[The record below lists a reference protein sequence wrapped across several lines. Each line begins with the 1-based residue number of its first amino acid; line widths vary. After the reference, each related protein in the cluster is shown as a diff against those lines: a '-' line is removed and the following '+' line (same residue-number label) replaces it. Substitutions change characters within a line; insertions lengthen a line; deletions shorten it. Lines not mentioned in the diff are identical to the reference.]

1 LKSIATNVTFQ
12 QTNPHFCKMISLN
25 QVSVQ
30 FNGKFLFNNIS
41 FLANP
46 KDRIGLVG
54 KNGAGKSTLLKIIA
68 GELEAESGVVSKP
81 SGATIGY
88 LSQDIKPK
96 AGKTIFNETYS
107 ALAELQELDVKLKDY
122 TKQLETR
129 TDYETDSYME
139 LIQDMHV
146 ANERFSLLGGDTADA
161 EVEKVLMGLGFL
173 RSDLTR
179 KMEEFSG
186 GWQMR
191 VELAKILVQRPD
203 VLLLDE
209 PTNHLDILSIEW
221 LEEFLKE
228 HTGTVILVSHDRAFL
243 DNITNRTI
251 DVTLGRI
258 NDYKVPYS
266 KYVEQRAERIALQM
280 ASYEN
285 QQKYIA
291 DTERF
296 IDRFRSKASKA
307 TQVQSRIKALD
318 KVERIQV
325 EEQDNS
331 VMRLRFPPAP
341 RAGKVV
347 VLAEDLCKSYG
358 DIEVLKNVDFMLDR
372 GEKVA
377 LLGKN
382 GEGKTTFSKI
392 LVGELDY
399 TGKME
404 LGHNVAMGYYAQDQA
419 ESLDSSKTVFETLD
433 DVARGPVR
441 TKLRDILGSFL
452 FGGEDADKKVSV
464 LSGGERGRLALAK
477 LLLEPVNLLILDEP
491 TNHLDMHSKDV
502 LKQALQK
509 YDGAMIIV
517 SHDRDFLSGLT
528 SKVYE
533 FKDQNV
539 KEHIGDVYEFLEKV
553 KADSIQEFSHKPKVA
568 EVKSAGKKE
577 SKEEQKSRKSRE
589 KEIRIVKN
597 KAEKLEKEISI
608 IEEEIADLDELMLD
622 TQAYKEALAER
633 DVFKEYQEKQQT
645 LDSKMVEWE
654 EAVNKHE
661 TLSNQ

>member
-1 LKSIATNVTFQ
+1 MV
-12 QTNPHFCKMISLN
+12 SLSN
-25 QVSVQ
+25 VSVQ
-30 FNGKFLFNNIS
+30 FNGKFLFNSIS

-54 KNGAGKSTLLKIIA
+54 KNGAGKSTLLKVIA
-68 GELEAESGVVSKP
+68 QEIEAESGVVSMP
-81 SGATIGY
+81 SGCTIGY

-96 AGKTIFNETYS
+96 LGKTIFDETYA
-107 ALAELQELDVKLKDY
+107 ALKELKSLELRVKDY
-122 TKQLETR
+122 TKQLEER
-129 TDYETDSYME
+129 TDYETDSYMD
-139 LIQDMHV
+139 LIHDMHE

-209 PTNHLDILSIEW
+209 PTNHLDILSIQW
-221 LEEFLKE
+221 LEEFLAD
-228 HTGTVILVSHDRAFL
+228 HSGSVILVSHDRAFL

-251 DVTLGRI
+251 EITLGRI

-266 KYVEQRAERIALQM
+266 KYVTQRAERIELQK

-285 QQKYIA
+285 QQKFII
-291 DTERF
+291 DTEKF
-296 IDRFRSKASKA
+296 IERFRYKASKA
-307 TQVQSRIKALD
+307 TQVQSRIKALE
-318 KVERIQV
+318 KVERIEI
-325 EEQDNS
+325 EEVDNS

-347 VLAEDLCKSYG
+347 VNAEGVSKSYG
-358 DIEVLKNVDFMLDR
+358 DLEVLKNVDLMLDR
-372 GEKVA
+372 GEKIA

-392 LVGELDY
+392 VVGELDY

-433 DVARGPVR
+433 DVARGPIR

-452 FGGEDADKKVSV
+452 FSGEDIDKKVSV

-477 LLLEPVNLLILDEP
+477 LLLEPVNLLVLDEP
-491 TNHLDMHSKDV
+491 TNHLDMQSKDT
-502 LKQALQK
+502 LKQALK
-509 YDGAMIIV
+509 NYDGAMIIV
-517 SHDRDFLSGLT
+517 SHDRDFLDGLT
-528 SKVYE
+528 EKVYE
-533 FKDQNV
+533 FKDQGV
-539 KEHIGDVYEFLEKV
+539 KQHIGGVYEFLAKTKFE
-553 KADSIQEFSHKPKVA
+553 SIQEFSAKAKVETAPQQEKKPKN
-568 EVKSAGKKE
+568 KE
-577 SKEEQKSRKSRE
+577 DYKERKARE
-589 KEIRIVKN
+589 KDLRNAKN
-597 KAEKLEKEISI
+597 RADKLEKEISA
-608 IEEEIADLDELMLD
+608 IEKDIADLDELMLD
-622 TQAYKEALAER
+622 AEAYKTALETR
-633 DVFKEYQEKQQT
+633 DVFKEYQDKQS
-645 LDSKMVEWE
+645 LLESKMTDWE
-654 EAVNKHE
+654 EAVNNYE
-661 TLSNQ
+661 ELSNQ

>member
-1 LKSIATNVTFQ
+1 
-12 QTNPHFCKMISLN
+12 MISLN

-54 KNGAGKSTLLKIIA
+54 KNGAGKSTLLKVIA
-68 GELEAESGVVSKP
+68 GELEAESGVISKP

-96 AGKTIFNETYS
+96 AGKTIFDETYS

-173 RSDLTR
+173 RKDLTR

-221 LEEFLKE
+221 LEEFLKI

-251 DVTLGRI
+251 DITLGRI

-266 KYVEQRAERIALQM
+266 KYVAQRAERIALQM

-318 KVERIQV
+318 KIERIQV

-347 VLAEDLCKSYG
+347 VLAEGVSKSYG
-358 DIEVLKNVDFMLDR
+358 DLEVLKNVDLMLDR

-392 LVGELDY
+392 VVGDLDY

-404 LGHNVAMGYYAQDQA
+404 LGHNVSMGYYAQDQA
-419 ESLDSSKTVFETLD
+419 ESLDGSKTVLETLD
-433 DVARGPVR
+433 DVARGDVR
-441 TKLRDILGSFL
+441 KRLRDILGSFL
-452 FGGEDADKKVSV
+452 FGGDDVDKKVSV

-502 LKQALQK
+502 LKQALK
-509 YDGAMIIV
+509 NYDGAMIIV

-528 SKVYE
+528 AKVYE
-533 FKDQNV
+533 FKDKNV
-539 KEHIGDVYEFLEKV
+539 KEHIGDVYEFLDKV
-553 KADSIQEFSHKPKVA
+553 KANSIQEFSQKAKAV
-568 EVKSAGKKE
+568 EIKSSTKKE
-577 SKEEQKSRKSRE
+577 SKEEQKARKDRE
-589 KEIRIVKN
+589 KEIRIAKN
-597 KAEKLEKEISI
+597 KAEKLEKEIST
-608 IEEEIADLDELMLD
+608 IEKEVADLDELMLD
-622 TQAYKEALAER
+622 AEAYKEALAER
-633 DVFKEYQEKQQT
+633 DVFKEYQEKQQL
-645 LDSKMVEWE
+645 LDSKMAEWE
-654 EAVNKHE
+654 EAVNKQE

>member
-1 LKSIATNVTFQ
+1 
-12 QTNPHFCKMISLN
+12 MISLN

-46 KDRIGLVG
+46 RDRIGLVG
-54 KNGAGKSTLLKIIA
+54 KNGAGKSTLLKVIA
-68 GELEAESGVVSKP
+68 GQLEPESGAISKP
-81 SGATIGY
+81 SGSTIGY

-96 AGKTIFNETYS
+96 LGKTIFNETYG
-107 ALAELQELDVKLKDY
+107 ALAELKDLDAKVKYY
-122 TKQLETR
+122 TKQLEER
-129 TDYETDSYME
+129 TDYETDSYMD
-139 LIQDMHV
+139 LIQDMTV

-209 PTNHLDILSIEW
+209 PTNHLDILSIQW

-228 HTGTVILVSHDRAFL
+228 HNGAVILVSHDRAFL

-251 DVTLGRI
+251 EITLGRI

-285 QQKYIA
+285 QQKFIA

-307 TQVQSRIKALD
+307 TQVQSRIKALE
-318 KVERIQV
+318 KVDRIQV
-325 EEQDNS
+325 EQQDNS
-331 VMRLRFPPAP
+331 VMRLRFPAAP

-347 VLAEDLCKSYG
+347 VLAEGVSKSYG
-358 DIEVLKNVDFMLDR
+358 NIEVLRNVDLMLDR

-392 LVGELDY
+392 VVGELDY
-399 TGKME
+399 TGKLE
-404 LGHNVAMGYYAQDQA
+404 LGHNVSMGYYAQDQA
-419 ESLDSSKTVFETLD
+419 ESLDSSKTVFQTLD
-433 DVARGPVR
+433 DVARGEVR
-441 TKLRDILGSFL
+441 TRLRDILGSFL
-452 FGGEDADKKVSV
+452 FGGEDIDKKVSV

-477 LLLEPVNLLILDEP
+477 LLLEPVNLLVLDEP

-533 FKDQNV
+533 FKDKGV
-539 KEHIGDVYEFLEKV
+539 KQHIGDVYEFLQ
-553 KADSIQEFSHKPKVA
+553 KANASSIAEFSSKPKQEAVVQ
-568 EVKSAGKKE
+568 EEKKGE
-577 SKEEQKSRKSRE
+577 SKEEQRERKERE
-589 KEIRIVKN
+589 KEYRNAKN
-597 KAEKLEKEISI
+597 RADRLEKEIAE
-608 IEEEIADLDELMLD
+608 IEKQLADLDELMLD
-622 TQAYKEALAER
+622 QEAYKEALQER
-633 DVFKEYQEKQQT
+633 DVFKDYQQKQEQ
-645 LDSKMVEWE
+645 LDKKMMEWE
-654 EAVNKHE
+654 EATDKAESLGN
-661 TLSNQ
+661 

>member
-1 LKSIATNVTFQ
+1 
-12 QTNPHFCKMISLN
+12 MISLN

-46 KDRIGLVG
+46 RDRIGLVG
-54 KNGAGKSTLLKIIA
+54 KNGAGKSTLLKVIA
-68 GELEAESGVVSKP
+68 GQLEPESGAVSKP
-81 SGATIGY
+81 SGSTIGY

-107 ALAELQELDVKLKDY
+107 ALAELKDLELKVKHY
-122 TKQLETR
+122 TKQLEER
-129 TDYETDSYME
+129 TDYESDSYMD

-209 PTNHLDILSIEW
+209 PTNHLDILSIQW

-228 HTGTVILVSHDRAFL
+228 HNGAVILVSHDRAFL

-251 DVTLGRI
+251 DITLGRI

-285 QQKYIA
+285 QQKFIA

-307 TQVQSRIKALD
+307 TQVQSRIKALE
-318 KVERIQV
+318 KVDRIQV
-325 EEQDNS
+325 EQQDNS
-331 VMRLRFPPAP
+331 VMRLRFPAAP

-347 VLAEDLCKSYG
+347 VLAEGVSKSYG
-358 DIEVLKNVDFMLDR
+358 NIEVLRNVDLMLDR

-392 LVGELDY
+392 VVGELDY

-404 LGHNVAMGYYAQDQA
+404 LGHNVSMGYYAQDQA
-419 ESLDSSKTVFETLD
+419 ESLDSSKTVFQTLD
-433 DVARGPVR
+433 DVARGEVR

-452 FGGEDADKKVSV
+452 FGGEDIDKKVSV

-477 LLLEPVNLLILDEP
+477 LLLEPVNLLVLDEP

-533 FKDQNV
+533 FKDKGV
-539 KEHIGDVYEFLEKV
+539 KQHIGDVYEFLQKV
-553 KADSIQEFSHKPKVA
+553 NAKSIAEFSSKPKQEVVIQE
-568 EVKSAGKKE
+568 EKKGE
-577 SKEEQKSRKSRE
+577 TKEEQRLRKERE
-589 KEIRIVKN
+589 KEYRNAKN
-597 KAEKLEKEISI
+597 RADRLEKEIAD
-608 IEEEIADLDELMLD
+608 IEKQVADLDELMLD
-622 TQAYKEALAER
+622 QVAYKEALVER
-633 DVFKEYQEKQQT
+633 DVFKEYQAKQEQ
-645 LDSKMVEWE
+645 LDRKMMEWE
-654 EAVNKHE
+654 EATNLAE
-661 TLSNQ
+661 TLSNS

>member
-1 LKSIATNVTFQ
+1 
-12 QTNPHFCKMISLN
+12 MISLN

-54 KNGAGKSTLLKIIA
+54 KNGAGKSTLLKVIA
-68 GELEAESGVVSKP
+68 GQLEAESGVISKP

-96 AGKTIFNETYS
+96 AGKTIFDETYS
-107 ALAELQELDVKLKDY
+107 ALEELQELDVKLKDY

-161 EVEKVLMGLGFL
+161 EVEKVLMGLGFM
-173 RSDLTR
+173 RKDLTR

-221 LEEFLKE
+221 LEEFLKI

-251 DVTLGRI
+251 DITLGRI

-266 KYVEQRAERIALQM
+266 KYVSQRAERIALQM

-318 KVERIQV
+318 KIERIQV

-347 VLAEDLCKSYG
+347 VLAESVSKSYG
-358 DIEVLKNVDFMLDR
+358 DLEVLKNVDLMLDR

-377 LLGKN
+377 FLGKN

-392 LVGELDY
+392 VVGELDY

-404 LGHNVAMGYYAQDQA
+404 LGHNVSMGYYAQDQA
-419 ESLDSSKTVFETLD
+419 ESLDSNKTVFETLD
-433 DVARGPVR
+433 DVARGDVR
-441 TKLRDILGSFL
+441 KRLRDILGSFL
-452 FGGEDADKKVSV
+452 FGGDDVDKKVSV

-502 LKQALQK
+502 LKQALK
-509 YDGAMIIV
+509 NYDGAMIIV

-528 SKVYE
+528 EKVYE
-533 FKDQNV
+533 FKDKNV
-539 KEHIGDVYEFLEKV
+539 KEHIGDVYEFLDKV
-553 KADSIQEFSHKPKVA
+553 KANSIQEFSQKPKAVK
-568 EVKSAGKKE
+568 VKSTPHKE
-577 SKEEQKSRKSRE
+577 SKEEQKARKSRE
-589 KEIRIVKN
+589 KEIRIAKN
-597 KAEKLEKEISI
+597 QSERLEKEIST
-608 IEEEIADLDELMLD
+608 IEKEIADLDELMLD
-622 TQAYKEALAER
+622 AEAYKEALAER
-633 DVFKEYQEKQQT
+633 DVFKEYQEKQQL
-645 LDSKMVEWE
+645 LDGKMAEWE

>member
-1 LKSIATNVTFQ
+1 
-12 QTNPHFCKMISLN
+12 MISLN
-25 QVSVQ
+25 QISVQ

-68 GELEAESGVVSKP
+68 GQLEAESGVISKP

-96 AGKTIFNETYS
+96 AGKTIFDETYS
-107 ALAELQELDVKLKDY
+107 ALAELKDLDAKVKYY
-122 TKQLETR
+122 TKQLEER

-161 EVEKVLMGLGFL
+161 EVEKVLLGLGFL
-173 RSDLTR
+173 RKDLTR

-221 LEEFLKE
+221 LEEFLKD
-228 HTGTVILVSHDRAFL
+228 HNGTVILVSHDRAFL

-251 DVTLGRI
+251 DITLGRI

-285 QQKYIA
+285 QQKFIA

-325 EEQDNS
+325 EEQDTS

-341 RAGKVV
+341 RSGKVV
-347 VLAEDLCKSYG
+347 VLAEGVSKKYG
-358 DIEVLKNVDFMLDR
+358 DLEVLKNVELMLDR

-392 LVGELDY
+392 VVGELDY
-399 TGKME
+399 TGTFE

-419 ESLDSSKTVFETLD
+419 ESLDSSKTVFQTLD
-433 DVARGPVR
+433 DVARGDVR
-441 TKLRDILGSFL
+441 TTLRDILGSFL
-452 FGGEDADKKVSV
+452 FGGEDVDKKVSV

-477 LLLEPVNLLILDEP
+477 LLLEPVNLLVLDEP

-533 FKDQNV
+533 FKDKNV
-539 KEHIGDVYEFLEKV
+539 KQHIGDVYEFLDKV
-553 KADSIQEFSHKPKVA
+553 KASSIQEFSAKPKVV
-568 EVKSAGKKE
+568 EVKAESKKE
-577 SKEEQKSRKSRE
+577 TKEEQHLRKERE
-589 KEIRIVKN
+589 KEVRNAKN
-597 KAEKLEKEISI
+597 RADRLEQEIAKLEK
-608 IEEEIADLDELMLD
+608 EIADLDELMLD
-622 TQAYKEALAER
+622 AEGYKEALAER
-633 DVFKEYQEKQQT
+633 DVFKEYQQKQES
-645 LDSKMVEWE
+645 LDAKMVDWE

>member
-1 LKSIATNVTFQ
+1 
-12 QTNPHFCKMISLN
+12 MISLN

-54 KNGAGKSTLLKIIA
+54 KNGAGKSTLLKVIS
-68 GELEAESGVVSKP
+68 GELEAESGVISKP

-96 AGKTIFNETYS
+96 AGKTIFDETYS
-107 ALAELQELDVKLKDY
+107 ALSELKELDVMLKEY
-122 TKQLETR
+122 TKQLEER

-173 RSDLTR
+173 RTDLTR

-221 LEEFLKE
+221 LEEFLKN
-228 HTGTVILVSHDRAFL
+228 HSGTVILVSHDRAFL

-318 KVERIQV
+318 KIERIQV

-347 VLAEDLCKSYG
+347 VLAEGVSKSYG
-358 DIEVLKNVDFMLDR
+358 DLEVLKNVDLMLDR

-502 LKQALQK
+502 LKQALK
-509 YDGAMIIV
+509 NYDGAMIIV

-533 FKDQNV
+533 FKDKNV
-539 KEHIGDVYEFLEKV
+539 KEHIGDVYEFLNKV
-553 KADSIQEFSHKPKVA
+553 KANSIQEFSQKAKTV
-568 EVKSAGKKE
+568 EIKSSSKKE
-577 SKEEQKSRKSRE
+577 SKEEQKVRKAHE
-589 KEIRIVKN
+589 KEIRIAKN
-597 KAEKLEKEISI
+597 KSEKLEKEIST
-608 IEEEIADLDELMLD
+608 IEKEVADLDELMLD
-622 TQAYKEALAER
+622 AVAYKEALAER
-633 DVFKEYQEKQQT
+633 DVFKEYQEKQQL
-645 LDSKMVEWE
+645 LDSKMAEWE
-654 EAVNKHE
+654 EAVNTQE

>member
-1 LKSIATNVTFQ
+1 
-12 QTNPHFCKMISLN
+12 MISLN

-54 KNGAGKSTLLKIIA
+54 KNGAGKSTLLKVIA

-96 AGKTIFNETYS
+96 AGKTIFDETYS

-122 TKQLETR
+122 TKQLEER

-221 LEEFLKE
+221 LEEFLKD

-325 EEQDNS
+325 EEQDTS

-347 VLAEDLCKSYG
+347 VLAEGLCKSYG

-553 KADSIQEFSHKPKVA
+553 KAGSIQEFSHKPKVA
-568 EVKSAGKKE
+568 EAKSAGTKE
-577 SKEEQKSRKSRE
+577 SKEEQKARKSRE

-597 KAEKLEKEISI
+597 KAEKLENEIST
-608 IEEEIADLDELMLD
+608 IEKEIADLDELMLD

-661 TLSNQ
+661 TLSKQ

>member
-1 LKSIATNVTFQ
+1 
-12 QTNPHFCKMISLN
+12 MISLN

-30 FNGKFLFNNIS
+30 FNGKFLFNGIS

-54 KNGAGKSTLLKIIA
+54 KNGAGKSTLLKVIA
-68 GELEAESGVVSKP
+68 GEFEAESGAISKP
-81 SGATIGY
+81 SGCSIGY
-88 LSQDIKPK
+88 LSQDIKPRL
-96 AGKTIFNETYS
+96 GKTIFDETYS
-107 ALAELQELDVKLKDY
+107 ALQELKQLEQQVKHF
-122 TKQLETR
+122 TKQLEER
-129 TDYETDSYME
+129 TDYESDSYMD

-173 RSDLTR
+173 RSDLSR

-209 PTNHLDILSIEW
+209 PTNHLDILSIQW
-221 LEEFLKE
+221 LEDFLKE
-228 HTGTVILVSHDRAFL
+228 HSGTVILVSHDRAFL

-251 DVTLGRI
+251 EITLGRI

-280 ASYEN
+280 ASFEN
-285 QQKYIA
+285 QQKFIA
-291 DTERF
+291 DTEKF
-296 IDRFRSKASKA
+296 IDRFRYKASKA
-307 TQVQSRIKALD
+307 TQVQSRIKALE

-347 VLAEDLCKSYG
+347 VLAEGVSKSYG
-358 DIEVLKNVDFMLDR
+358 DLEVLKNVDLMLDR

-392 LVGELDY
+392 VVGELDY
-399 TGKME
+399 TGKLE
-404 LGHNVAMGYYAQDQA
+404 LGHNVSMGYYAQDQA
-419 ESLDSSKTVFETLD
+419 ESLDSKKTVFETLD
-433 DVARGPVR
+433 DVATGPVR

-452 FGGEDADKKVSV
+452 FGGEDIDKKVSV

-477 LLLEPVNLLILDEP
+477 LLLDPVNLLVLDEP

-502 LKQALQK
+502 LKQALK
-509 YDGAMIIV
+509 NYDGAMIIV

-528 SKVYE
+528 DKVYE
-533 FKDQNV
+533 FKDHGV
-539 KEHIGDVYEFLEKV
+539 KQHIGDVYEFLSKT
-553 KADSIQEFSHKPKVA
+553 KFSTIQEFSSKPKVEA
-568 EVKSAGKKE
+568 AKVEKQSE
-577 SKEEQKSRKSRE
+577 SKDEYKVRKARE
-589 KEIRIVKN
+589 KEAKNAKN
-597 KAEKLEKEISI
+597 KADRLEKEISSV
-608 IEEEIADLDELMLD
+608 EREIADLDELMLD
-622 TQAYKEALAER
+622 ADGYKEALEER
-633 DVFKEYQEKQQT
+633 DVFAEYQQKQSL
-645 LDSKMVEWE
+645 LDRKMLEWE
-654 EAVNKHE
+654 EAVNKVE
-661 TLSNQ
+661 ELSNQ

>member
-1 LKSIATNVTFQ
+1 
-12 QTNPHFCKMISLN
+12 MISLN

-54 KNGAGKSTLLKIIA
+54 KNGAGKSTLLKVIA
-68 GELEAESGVVSKP
+68 GQLEPESGAISKP

-96 AGKTIFNETYS
+96 AGKTIFDETYS
-107 ALAELQELDVKLKDY
+107 ALQELKELDAKVKYY
-122 TKQLETR
+122 TKQLEER
-129 TDYETDSYME
+129 TDYETDSYMD
-139 LIQDMHV
+139 LIHDMTV
-146 ANERFSLLGGDTADA
+146 ATERFSLLGGDTADA
-161 EVEKVLMGLGFL
+161 EVEKVLLGLGFL
-173 RSDLTR
+173 RTDLTR

-209 PTNHLDILSIEW
+209 PTNHLDILSIQW
-221 LEEFLKE
+221 LEDFLKD
-228 HTGTVILVSHDRAFL
+228 HSGTVILVSHDRAFL

-251 DVTLGRI
+251 DITLGRI
-258 NDYKVPYS
+258 NDYRVPYS
-266 KYVEQRAERIALQM
+266 KYVEQRAERIELQM

-285 QQKYIA
+285 QQKFIA
-291 DTERF
+291 DTEKF
-296 IDRFRSKASKA
+296 IERFRYKASKA
-307 TQVQSRIKALD
+307 TQVQSRIKALE
-318 KVERIQV
+318 KVDRIEV
-325 EEQDNS
+325 EEQDRS

-347 VLAEDLCKSYG
+347 VLAEGVSKRYG
-358 DIEVLKNVDFMLDR
+358 DLEVLKNVDLMLDR

-392 LVGELDY
+392 VVGELDY
-399 TGKME
+399 TGKLE
-404 LGHNVAMGYYAQDQA
+404 LGHNVSMGYYAQDQA
-419 ESLDSSKTVFETLD
+419 ESLDSSKTVFQTLD
-433 DVARGPVR
+433 DVARGDIR

-452 FGGEDADKKVSV
+452 FGGEDVDKKVSV

-477 LLLEPVNLLILDEP
+477 LLLEPVNLLVLDEP

-528 SKVYE
+528 TKVYE
-533 FKDQNV
+533 FKDKNV
-539 KEHIGDVYEFLEKV
+539 KEHIGDVYEFLNKV
-553 KADSIQEFSHKPKVA
+553 KATSIQEFSAKAKVVEPKPN
-568 EVKSAGKKE
+568 SNKE
-577 SKEEQKSRKSRE
+577 SKEEQRVRKERE
-589 KEIRIVKN
+589 KELRKAKN
-597 KAEKLEKEISI
+597 CADRLEQEISA
-608 IEEEIADLDELMLD
+608 IEKEIADLDELMLD
-622 TQAYKEALAER
+622 AEGYKEALAER
-633 DVFKEYQEKQQT
+633 DVFKEYQEKQAQ
-645 LDSKMVEWE
+645 LDARMAEWE
-654 EAVNKHE
+654 DA
-661 TLSNQ
+661 LNQVEQLDNQ

>member
-1 LKSIATNVTFQ
+1 
-12 QTNPHFCKMISLN
+12 MISLN
-25 QVSVQ
+25 QISVQ

-54 KNGAGKSTLLKIIA
+54 KNGAGKSTLLKVIS
-68 GELEAESGVVSKP
+68 GQLEAESGAISKP

-96 AGKTIFNETYS
+96 AGKTIFDETYS
-107 ALAELQELDVKLKDY
+107 ALAELKDLDAKVKYY
-122 TKQLETR
+122 TKQLEER

-139 LIQDMHV
+139 LIQDMTV
-146 ANERFSLLGGDTADA
+146 ANDRFSLLGGDTADA

-173 RSDLTR
+173 RKDLTR

-209 PTNHLDILSIEW
+209 PTNHLDILSIQW
-221 LEEFLKE
+221 LEEFLKD
-228 HTGTVILVSHDRAFL
+228 HNGTVILVSHDRAFL

-251 DVTLGRI
+251 EITLGRI
-258 NDYKVPYS
+258 NDYRVPYS
-266 KYVEQRAERIALQM
+266 KYVTQRAERIALQM

-285 QQKYIA
+285 QQKFIA

-307 TQVQSRIKALD
+307 TQVQSRIKALE
-318 KVERIQV
+318 KVDRIEV
-325 EEQDNS
+325 EQQDTS

-341 RAGKVV
+341 RSGKVV
-347 VLAEDLCKSYG
+347 VLAEGVSKTYG
-358 DIEVLKNVDFMLDR
+358 NLEVLKNVDLMLDR

-392 LVGELDY
+392 VVGDLDY
-399 TGKME
+399 TGNLE

-419 ESLDSSKTVFETLD
+419 ESLDSSKTVFQTLD
-433 DVARGPVR
+433 DVARGDVR

-452 FGGEDADKKVSV
+452 FGGEDVDKKVSV

-477 LLLEPVNLLILDEP
+477 LLLEPVNLLVLDEP

-533 FKDQNV
+533 FKDKNV
-539 KEHIGDVYEFLEKV
+539 KQHIGDVYEFLDKV
-553 KADSIQEFSHKPKVA
+553 KATSIQEFSAKPKAV
-568 EVKSAGKKE
+568 EVKVETKRE
-577 SKEEQKSRKSRE
+577 TKEEQHLRKERE
-589 KEIRIVKN
+589 KEVRNAKN
-597 KAEKLEKEISI
+597 RADRLEQEIAKLEK
-608 IEEEIADLDELMLD
+608 EIADLDELMLD
-622 TQAYKEALAER
+622 AEGYKEALTER
-633 DVFKEYQEKQQT
+633 DVFKEYQQKQDA
-645 LDSKMVEWE
+645 LNAKMAEWE
-654 EAVNKHE
+654 DAVNKHE
-661 TLSNQ
+661 TLSNS